1 MRTTADSFWEFLD
14 IPLRGGARILLVV
27 LIVPLLLSFAFPL
40 WRISMKAPQYP
51 NGLTM
56 DVYSYQLVGGNDGHD
71 VEEINMLNHYIGMH
85 AITRDELR
93 DLDWMPFGL
102 IAMALLALRAALI
115 GNVRTMIDLSMIAA
129 YISLVAFGRFVYMLW
144 DFGHHLAP
152 KAPVKVEP
160 FMPVVFGSKQIAN
173 FMTHSMPQMGS
184 FLMGVFTMGI
194 WGITLFYLWRGPAGF
209 LAAYASGVTGE
220 MDIGGGVIRVCA

>member
-1 MRTTADSFWEFLD
+1 MRKTADSFWEFLD

-27 LIVPLLLSFAFPL
+27 FIVPLLLSFAFPL

-51 NGLTM
+51 KGLTM

-85 AITRDELR
+85 AITREELR

-152 KAPVKVEP
+152 KAPVKGEP

-194 WGITLFYLWRGPAGF
+194 WGITLFYLWRGRRDSWPLTHPA
-209 LAAYASGVTGE
+209 
-220 MDIGGGVIRVCA
+220 